1 MPKETLTL
9 PPGHYII
16 GDPAICGNT
25 NLITIGF
32 IRMVTVG
39 SLIISKTPI
48 LWIPLE

>member
-1 MPKETLTL
+1 MPKETLKL
-9 PPGHYII
+9 PPGTILSVI
-16 GDPAICGNT
+16 PAICGNT